1 MNTSGVHQHEEIL
14 THGLVVVLLLSCVAA
29 LLAAHRITNE
39 GFDSPGHTE
48 NGLDENNQIP
58 EPEFPRPWPS
68 R

>member
-1 MNTSGVHQHEEIL
+1 MASSHGMYSQFSIAGSHEYQRVHQHEEIL

-48 NGLDENNQIP
+48 RAGSE
-58 EPEFPRPWPS
+58 
-68 R
+68 